1 MKDDLLK
8 SVTHKVDVIES
19 HLLEN
24 NQAVEK
30 LRTEI
35 KTLKEELN
43 NKTDINNTI
52 TTEMKQID
60 LNRNKFENESE
71 QYSRANN
78 IKIQGIQD
86 TNPRESARESAEK
99 VIRILKDNDICN
111 ITMADIDIAHSLP
124 NKNNTNR
131 DIIVRLVS
139 RQTKGHILANRKK
152 LRGTHIFINE
162 DMTSLN
168 LHVLM
173 CVKKKMADEVCDA
186 WFSNGKILFKSHMN
200 KIQPVKFEEYE
211 HLINLPWPS
220 TATKLIK

>member
-8 SVTHKVDVIES
+8 SVTHKVDEIES
-19 HLLEN
+19 NLFEN
-24 NQAVEK
+24 NQAFEK
-30 LRTEI
+30 LKTEI

-43 NKTDINNTI
+43 DQKYINNN
-52 TTEMKQID
+52 
-60 LNRNKFENESE
+60 NRNETIYFNRKMFENKSE

-86 TNPRESARESAEK
+86 TNPRESTRESAEK

-111 ITMADIDIAHSLP
+111 ITMADIDIAHRLP
-124 NKNNTNR
+124 NKNNTIR

-152 LRGTHIFINE
+152 LRETNIFINK
-162 DMTSLN
+162 DMTRLN
-168 LHVLM
+168 LHVHM
-173 CVKKKMADEVCDA
+173 CVKKKMVDEVRDA
-186 WFSNGKILFKSHMN
+186 WFSNGKIMFKSHMN

-211 HLINLPWPS
+211 HLINLLTQHS
-220 TATKLIK
+220 NKIK